1 MAVLFSTDWSPKRY
15 IFIDD
20 FVSLLVPSNE
30 KSSSGDSLQ
39 ASAEAGSKVKES
51 SDAVGAS
58 NRSERLRLTF
68 VDLYLSMDGG
78 CLNTVLSFFANAP
91 IGSIANGWQWRC

>member
-1 MAVLFSTDWSPKRY
+1 MLFSTDWSPKRY
-15 IFIDD
+15 IFIDGL
-20 FVSLLVPSNE
+20 VSLLVPSNE
-30 KSSSGDSLQ
+30 KSLSGDSLQ

-78 CLNTVLSFFANAP
+78 CLNTKLSFFTNAP
-91 IGSIANGWQWRC
+91 IGSVANGWQWRC